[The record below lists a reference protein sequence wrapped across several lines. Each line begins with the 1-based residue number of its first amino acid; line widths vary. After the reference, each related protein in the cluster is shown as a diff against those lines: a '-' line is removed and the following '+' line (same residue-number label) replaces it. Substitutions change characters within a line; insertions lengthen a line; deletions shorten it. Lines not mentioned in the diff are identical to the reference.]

1 MPLITDASST
11 WSAPVTLTS
20 DEVWQARREGV
31 FLATTTSPGPDDG
44 VLLRDGA
51 AVQFSAGR
59 SVRYRLAGR
68 NAALIAREAV

>member
-1 MPLITDASST
+1 MPLITDATNT
-11 WSAPVTLTS
+11 WSAPVTLTG

-31 FLATTTSPGPDDG
+31 FLATTASPGPDDG
-44 VLLRDGA
+44 LLLRDGA

-68 NAALIAREAV
+68 NPALIAREAV